1 MERTLRVG
9 SSAIVVVKSIAYI
22 TLSLTSSRK
31 FILQDCFYVARARRN
46 LISVSILLNS
56 VYSISFDS
64 SVEIKRDGC
73 MIASANLVNGLY
85 LIFYMDNDE
94 SLHSSIYE
102 SLNVK
107 RKFIESTYLWHLRLR
122 HINLYRIKRLVH
134 NGPLDAIK
142 VEPYPTCESCLMGKM
157 TKTPF
162 PKKDERAND
171 KL

>member
-1 MERTLRVG
+1 MKVCTP
-9 SSAIVVVKSIAYI
+9 
-22 TLSLTSSRK
+22 
-31 FILQDCFYVARARRN
+31 
-46 LISVSILLNS
+46 
-56 VYSISFDS
+56 
-64 SVEIKRDGC
+64 
-73 MIASANLVNGLY
+73 
-85 LIFYMDNDE
+85 
-94 SLHSSIYE
+94 IYE
-102 SLNVK
+102 SLSVK

-171 KL
+171 KLQLMHTDVCGQIDVAARGGYRYFITFTYDHSKYGYVYLMSQKS